1 MAHLCYNIAMSAI
14 LYLVA
19 TPIGNLEDLT
29 LRAVRL
35 LKETS
40 LVLCEDT
47 RVTSKLLAS
56 IEATP
61 SLQSVHTHTDDYALD
76 RLLDRVL
83 VLGSA
88 CYVCD
93 AGTPGM
99 NDPGGRL
106 VSRAWQK
113 GIQVVPIP
121 GPSALTAA
129 ISACGFSMESFV
141 YRGFIPHKK
150 GRQTLFAEMEATE
163 ESVIFL
169 ESTHR
174 MEKTLESLREVI
186 GEGRLLWIGR
196 ELTKKFETCY
206 RGTIDEVIKRLQAT
220 SWNGEFI
227 CVLAPKSYAD

>member
-1 MAHLCYNIAMSAI
+1 MSAV

-19 TPIGNLEDLT
+19 TPIGNLEDIT
-29 LRAVRL
+29 LRAVRVF
-35 LKETS
+35 KETS

-47 RVTSKLLAS
+47 RITSKLLAYLEVS
-56 IEATP
+56 P
-61 SLQSVHTHTDDYALD
+61 SLQSVHTHTTDAALD
-76 RLLDRVL
+76 RLLDRVI
-83 VLGSA
+83 VAGSA
-88 CYVCD
+88 CYACD

-129 ISACGFSMESFV
+129 ISACGFPMESFV
-141 YRGFIPHKK
+141 YRGFVPHKK
-150 GRQTLFAEMEATE
+150 GRKTLFQDMADAED
-163 ESVIFL
+163 SVVFL

-206 RGTIDEVIKRLQAT
+206 RGTIDEVVKGLQAT

-227 CVLAPKSYAD
+227 CVLAPKSYVD

>member
-1 MAHLCYNIAMSAI
+1 MPAV
-14 LYLVA
+14 LYLIA

-29 LRAVRL
+29 LRAARL
-35 LKETS
+35 LREAS

-47 RVTSKLLAS
+47 RVTSKLLAA

-61 SLQSVHTHTDDYALD
+61 SLQSVHAHTDDYALD

-83 VLGSA
+83 ALGSA

-129 ISACGFSMESFV
+129 ISACGFPMESFV
-141 YRGFIPHKK
+141 YRGFVPHKK
-150 GRQTLFAEMEATE
+150 GRQTLFFEMAETE
-163 ESVIFL
+163 ESVVFL

-174 MEKTLESLREVI
+174 MEKTLESLRDAI

-206 RGTIDEVIKRLQAT
+206 RGTIDEVVKGLQAT

-227 CVLAPKSYAD
+227 CVLAPKSYVD